1 MATAD
6 PISSTVLTNQA
17 SATIPN
23 VTKNTTIETK
33 VTLPLPDK
41 LATVSLCSLDKD
53 HPCAL
58 LFAKIMARNAKSENL
73 GSNVNPIDVDQ
84 ELNDRDGVVLDS
96 ATTTVAEDNGEVDH
110 GVVLDSVTTTVAED
124 NGDVDHELNDRDGVV
139 LDSVTTIAISVVPGS
154 VLNVVADV
162 VVPVLPSPFKKVY
175 VAFQECK
182 RMLRGLF
189 AETIHKR
196 QRHY

>member
-1 MATAD
+1 MSTNVTAPYVNTVKLRMEKYELNQKLAAGKLKKNNQVAGKKKKKKKKKKANSPIKTKTTTSASAHSLATAD

-23 VTKNTTIETK
+23 VSKNTTIETK

-58 LFAKIMARNAKSENL
+58 LFAEIMARNAKSENL

-84 ELNDRDGVVLDS
+84 
-96 ATTTVAEDNGEVDH
+96 
-110 GVVLDSVTTTVAED
+110 
-124 NGDVDHELNDRDGVV
+124 
-139 LDSVTTIAISVVPGS
+139 
-154 VLNVVADV
+154 
-162 VVPVLPSPFKKVY
+162 
-175 VAFQECK
+175 
-182 RMLRGLF
+182 
-189 AETIHKR
+189 
-196 QRHY
+196 

>member
-1 MATAD
+1 MLATTD

-41 LATVSLCSLDKD
+41 LDTVSLCSLDKD

-58 LFAKIMARNAKSENL
+58 MFAEIMARNAKLENL
-73 GSNVNPIDVDQ
+73 GSNVNPIDVDH

-96 ATTTVAEDNGEVDH
+96 ATTTVAEDNVE
-110 GVVLDSVTTTVAED
+110 
-124 NGDVDHELNDRDGVV
+124 VDHELNDRDVVV

-182 RMLRGLF
+182 RML
-189 AETIHKR
+189 
-196 QRHY
+196 